1 MGSASTIG
9 SINFIVTVSELRA
22 PGMTFSRIPLFVWMT
37 VVNSFLAVFAFPS
50 LTVAAMLLLFD
61 RLLGTHF
68 FLPGQG
74 GSALLWQ
81 HLFWFFGH
89 PEVYILILPSFGI
102 VSEIVP
108 VFSGKRLFSYKTV
121 ILSGVA
127 IGVLG
132 FTVWAH
138 HMFATG
144 MPPLSL
150 LIFSAD
156 SFLISVPTGVKI
168 FAWLATMWHGQI
180 RLQAPMLFALGL
192 IALFT
197 IGGISGVM
205 LAAIPLDWQMTDT
218 YFVVGH
224 IHYVLFGGAIFALF
238 GAIYYWFPKMAG
250 RILNDTLGK
259 WHFWLMFIGMNM
271 VFFPMH
277 ILGILGMPRRV
288 YTYGPGLGWDVWNL
302 LMTIGAFIIAL
313 SILIFLVNFFRT
325 MAGPAGAPDDP
336 WDGFT
341 LEWLTT
347 SPPPPHNFTREIP
360 EVASPRPAWDVKHPR
375 HQDAGQDAH

>member
-1 MGSASTIG
+1 
-9 SINFIVTVSELRA
+9 
-22 PGMTFSRIPLFVWMT
+22 
-37 VVNSFLAVFAFPS
+37 
-50 LTVAAMLLLFD
+50 
-61 RLLGTHF
+61 
-68 FLPGQG
+68 
-74 GSALLWQ
+74 
-81 HLFWFFGH
+81 
-89 PEVYILILPSFGI
+89 
-102 VSEIVP
+102 
-108 VFSGKRLFSYKTV
+108 
-121 ILSGVA
+121 
-127 IGVLG
+127 
-132 FTVWAH
+132 
-138 HMFATG
+138 
-144 MPPLSL
+144 
-150 LIFSAD
+150 
-156 SFLISVPTGVKI
+156 
-168 FAWLATMWHGQI
+168 
-180 RLQAPMLFALGL
+180 MLFALGL

-302 LMTIGAFIIAL
+302 LMTVGAAIIAL
-313 SILIFLVNFFRT
+313 SILIFIVNFFRT
-325 MAGPAGAPDDP
+325 MAGPANAPDDP

-341 LEWLTT
+341 LEWLTS
-347 SPPPPHNFTREIP
+347 SPPPPQNFTRQIP

-375 HQDAGQDAH
+375 HQDAGQEVH